1 MGTLAISFY
10 EADATLRQSQI
21 DHHRLVFLVTTDTG
35 SRWTLSS
42 SWPTG
47 LHWKISHCNE
57 LLQLQEGPKAARLR
71 SEAHLRSRAHFR
83 PRAVTSLEVFAVMLP
98 TWSSS
103 WINYPRP
110 QPKAT
115 HPHQIMG
122 KVRGDLRQTAEK
134 PGLKARLYRIDN
146 YHVWLRPEDRSRGK
160 SDVGPPARRHG
171 EPSKWGSRETWISS
185 LQSPAPGEKSFLLFY
200 FLFNLRAPEKWL
212 SCFIQGVQ
220 QL

>member
-1 MGTLAISFY
+1 MGTLAILFY

-21 DHHRLVFLVTTDTG
+21 DHRLIFLVTTDTG

-42 SWPTG
+42 SWLLVYTG
-47 LHWKISHCNE
+47 KISHCNK
-57 LLQLQEGPKAARLR
+57 LLQLQEDPKEAHLR
-71 SEAHLRSRAHFR
+71 SEAHLWSRAHFR

-98 TWSSS
+98 TWSLS
-103 WINYPRP
+103 WINYPRS
-110 QPKAT
+110 QLNAT
-115 HPHQIMG
+115 YPHQIMG

-146 YHVWLRPEDRSRGK
+146 CHVWLRPEDWSRGK

-171 EPSKWGSRETWISS
+171 EPSKWGIHETWISS

-200 FLFNLRAPEKWL
+200 FSLNLRAPEKWP